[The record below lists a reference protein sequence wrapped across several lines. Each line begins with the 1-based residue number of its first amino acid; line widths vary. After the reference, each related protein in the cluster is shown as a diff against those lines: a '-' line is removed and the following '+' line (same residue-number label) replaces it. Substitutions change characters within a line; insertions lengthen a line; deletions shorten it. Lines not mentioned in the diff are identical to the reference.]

1 MGEDNYGTHCRTIF
15 LLAGLSFNC
24 IHKYITPWAEIKSR
38 QMKSCQISHPCLA
51 QLFWII
57 TTESFEGLLFQLSVI
72 FLQSHFF
79 LPFFQLYFT
88 IFLPTIN
95 VLPLLYTSVSC
106 RIESSNYQL
115 GIKRS
120 VKGLNKSYIQI
131 ESTTQCIMLDLI
143 LFAIIF

>member
-1 MGEDNYGTHCRTIF
+1 MKDMYVACTHFQKRRLFRQRQLNHKRMGEDNYGTHCRTIF

-24 IHKYITPWAEIKSR
+24 IHIYITPWAEIKSW

-79 LPFFQLYFT
+79 VPFFQLYFT
-88 IFLPTIN
+88 IFLPTKKCFA
-95 VLPLLYTSVSC
+95 LTLYFCLL
-106 RIESSNYQL
+106 
-115 GIKRS
+115 
-120 VKGLNKSYIQI
+120 
-131 ESTTQCIMLDLI
+131 
-143 LFAIIF
+143 